1 MHDKTTRIRM
11 LVIVATA
18 TLGAALLPG
27 CAVLSRA
34 SEDPGG
40 VQSNNESFD
49 PALSS
54 DGRWVAFTSPASN
67 LVPGDTNGISDVFV
81 RDNWTKT
88 VALVSVSTAG
98 DQADNFD
105 QLQDIA
111 DKIIAMSDDGR
122 IVAFTT
128 IADNLVPGDDNGL
141 PDVFWHDRDADQD
154 GIFDEPGSD
163 HDVARQRPVRWPLGN
178 RRERAP
184 LAQCG
189 RIRSSR
195 SIPTPRTCSPRRP
208 RHELHGRRLC
218 GPLRPR
224 DRAAHGH
231 EHRESYAGTVGDR
244 GKRHEP

>member
-154 GIFDEPGSD
+154 GIFDEPGAITTLLASARPDGHSGTGASGHPSLSADGSVLAFDSDAEDLLAAPD
-163 HDVARQRPVRWPLGN
+163 HDTNFRPT
-178 RRERAP
+178 
-184 LAQCG
+184 
-189 RIRSSR
+189 SSR
-195 SIPTPRTCSPRRP
+195 PTSTSRP
-208 RHELHGRRLC
+208 GSA
-218 GPLRPR
+218 
-224 DRAAHGH
+224 RARA
-231 EHRESYAGTVGDR
+231 S
-244 GKRHEP
+244 

>member
-111 DKIIAMSDDGR
+111 DKMIAMSDDGR

-154 GIFDEPGSD
+154 GIFDEPGAITTLLAS
-163 HDVARQRPVRWPLGN
+163 ARPDGALGN
-178 RRERAP
+178 RPSGTPPSVRTDP
-184 LAQCG
+184 SL
-189 RIRSSR
+189 RST
-195 SIPTPRTCSPRRP
+195 PTPRTCSPRPTTTRTSWPTSSRP
-208 RHELHGRRLC
+208 TSTS
-218 GPLRPR
+218 RP
-224 DRAAHGH
+224 DR
-231 EHRESYAGTVGDR
+231 STGTSIVSRTPGQSAIEADDVSR
-244 GKRHEP
+244 